1 MVKNTRFLILYK
13 VIFALLG
20 LSAIITEIAITVERG
35 SFNPVNFFS
44 FFTIQTN
51 SLVFVTLLVSAIAV
65 AAGKNKKLDVLRS
78 ATTVYALIVGIG
90 FSLLLSGL
98 EGVQLTAVPW
108 DNTVLHYIIPIAML
122 GDFLINRPTRH
133 TPFKKGLVWLLF
145 PVVYVAYSLIRG
157 AITGWYPYPFLNP
170 AVQSYAGTL
179 VTILELLVL
188 SVALIW
194 LICKLS
200 GKRS

>member
-133 TPFKKGLVWLLF
+133 TPFRKGLVWLLF